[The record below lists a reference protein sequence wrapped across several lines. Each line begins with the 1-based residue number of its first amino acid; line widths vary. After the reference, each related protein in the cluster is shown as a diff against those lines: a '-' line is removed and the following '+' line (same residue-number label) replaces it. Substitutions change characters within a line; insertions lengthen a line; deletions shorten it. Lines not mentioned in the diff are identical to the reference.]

1 MAWMDTSARIGGLLQ
16 QIPELLQEN
25 SQNLLDIYATAVP
38 PKKVESLVSGRS
50 QYQWASI
57 RSAVAVASKRLAQ
70 AQGL

>member
-1 MAWMDTSARIGGLLQ
+1 MDTSARIGGLLQ

-50 QYQWASI
+50 QYQ
-57 RSAVAVASKRLAQ
+57 
-70 AQGL
+70 